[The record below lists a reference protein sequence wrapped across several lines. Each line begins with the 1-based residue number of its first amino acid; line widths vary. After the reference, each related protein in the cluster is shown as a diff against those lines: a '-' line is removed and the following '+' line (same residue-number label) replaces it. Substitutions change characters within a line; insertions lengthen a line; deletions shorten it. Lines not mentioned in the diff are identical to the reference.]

1 VEFGRRRHMLGKTQ
15 ATIAAA
21 IDMDRVQ

>member
-1 VEFGRRRHMLGKTQ
+1 MPRTRSSRPTQ

-21 IDMDRVQ
+21 TGFS